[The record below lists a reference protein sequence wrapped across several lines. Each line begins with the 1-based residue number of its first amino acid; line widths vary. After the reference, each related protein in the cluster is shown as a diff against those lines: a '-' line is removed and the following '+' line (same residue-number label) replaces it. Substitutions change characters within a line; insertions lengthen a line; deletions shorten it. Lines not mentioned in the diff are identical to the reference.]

1 MPSLSVFSASL
12 PQQPGKVFGWPEHVS
27 ATLAELGV
35 YYAHCLPVT
44 PLNKTSND
52 AEVLDAYAAP
62 VAQMLGMGAG
72 LSAQVVRIS
81 HGQAPLD
88 APHGHCLD
96 EHSHS
101 EDERHL
107 FVAGQALLSLHA
119 GEMVFQ
125 LLCERGDLLVIP
137 AGTRHWLDVGSQE
150 NCVLIR
156 VLGSVEGGQV
166 TLSGDPIAAGFARLE
181 D

>member
-1 MPSLSVFSASL
+1 
-12 PQQPGKVFGWPEHVS
+12 
-27 ATLAELGV
+27 
-35 YYAHCLPVT
+35 
-44 PLNKTSND
+44 
-52 AEVLDAYAAP
+52 
-62 VAQMLGMGAG
+62 
-72 LSAQVVRIS
+72 
-81 HGQAPLD
+81 
-88 APHGHCLD
+88 
-96 EHSHS
+96 
-101 EDERHL
+101 
-107 FVAGQALLSLHA
+107 
-119 GEMVFQ
+119 MVFQ